1 MQGIIA
7 VILLLTQISG
17 HTTGGIDKGS
27 VPFAGW
33 MPEMVVTAQRYR
45 VEDDKPLCV
54 RDAVYRDGE
63 SYASYVDFDRAPL
76 LAYAQHDNESDFFLC
91 GTTVGGD
98 LDVLSRDT
106 IREDV
111 TVKGGNAR
119 VDGLIEGDLAVMGG
133 NAIVKGTVDGDIAI
147 FGGNLDIL
155 GGVTGDAAIFG
166 GNIHNKGTIDGDL
179 FVVGGTVSLDSA
191 SVIGGDIS
199 TVGGSVVRDE
209 NASVGGEIQSLELG
223 KLNKLLPRLTRAI
236 KWPGRFPGLGL
247 FTGLFSVA
255 AFIVIYVINL
265 LLLLIFPGA
274 IERIVNKIRDSVWI
288 SVGSGIGIEILF
300 VPLIVLF
307 AVSIIG
313 IPIIPLFALAVLV
326 AMLFGFSASSVIIGD
341 RIKKSLKWHT
351 NNRIGIFSLG
361 WVAIMVI
368 PILGLFLRGLGAV
381 GLIVFFLGIAI
392 LYVAATI
399 GLGAVIYALIKRERR
414 G

>member
-1 MQGIIA
+1 MQGLIA
-7 VILLLTQISG
+7 VILLLTQMSG

-33 MPEMVVTAQRYR
+33 MPEMVVTAQRYSE
-45 VEDDKPLCV
+45 EDDKPLCV

-63 SYASYVDFDRAPL
+63 CYASYVNFDMAPL
-76 LAYAQHDNESDFFLC
+76 LVYAEPAYESDFLLC
-91 GTTVGGD
+91 GTTIGGD
-98 LDVLSRDT
+98 FIVSEEDT
-106 IREDV
+106 VREDV
-111 TVKGGNAR
+111 TVKGGNAGIY
-119 VDGLIEGDLAVMGG
+119 GLIEGDLAVMGG
-133 NAIVKGTVDGDIAI
+133 NAIVKGTVDGDVAI

-155 GGVTGDAAIFG
+155 GSVTGDGAVFG
-166 GNIHNKGTIDGDL
+166 GNIINHGVVDGDL

-191 SVIGGDIS
+191 SVVEGDIS

-209 NASVGGEIQSLELG
+209 DASVGGEIQSLELG
-223 KLNKLLPRLTRAI
+223 KLGKLMPRIMRSL
-236 KWPGRFPGLGL
+236 KWPGRLPGLGL
-247 FTGLFSVA
+247 YTGLFSIVA
-255 AFIVIYVINL
+255 LIVFYVINL

-300 VPLIVLF
+300 IPLIALF

-313 IPIIPLFALAVLV
+313 IPVIPLFVLAVLV

-341 RIKKSLKWHT
+341 RIKKSLKWQT

-368 PILGLFLRGLGAV
+368 PILGLFLRGLGVV
-381 GLIVFFLGIAI
+381 GLIVFFLGMAI
-392 LYVAATI
+392 LYVTATI
-399 GLGAVIYALIKRERR
+399 GLGAVIYALIKRERHR
-414 G
+414 